1 MGYPSPAVRVTITAV
16 NCQPLYS
23 RQIVCQDICVTDSR
37 AYNSP
42 LREEQTRLTRELI
55 LGNLVELVSEQGA
68 ADLSIRDL
76 AKRAAVSERTVYRH
90 FPDRAALL
98 EGLTA
103 YVEARSSWPSSQGMP
118 GTLDGLVE
126 MIPPSF
132 ASYDEREAE
141 MRAMVLLNLDPARV
155 ASLTRRHQEVLRET
169 VAREFPN
176 LDESRQREAVSVI
189 HLLASSRTWLR
200 FRDQDGLEPGQA
212 GRAAADAT
220 AAYIAWL
227 RRENSQQTGK

>member
-1 MGYPSPAVRVTITAV
+1 M
-16 NCQPLYS
+16 NCHPLYS
-23 RQIVCQDICVTDSR
+23 RQKVCQDIPVTASR
-37 AYNSP
+37 TYNSP
-42 LREEQTRLTRELI
+42 LREEQARLTRELI
-55 LGNLVELVSEQGA
+55 LGTLVELVSEQGA
-68 ADLSIRDL
+68 AELSIRDL
-76 AKRAAVSERTVYRH
+76 AKRAGISERTVYRH

-98 EGLTA
+98 DGLVD
-103 YVEARSSWPSSQGMP
+103 YVEARSDWPSSQGMP
-118 GTLDGLVE
+118 ETLDGLAS

-155 ASLTRRHQEVLRET
+155 ASMTRRHQELLRET
-169 VAREFPN
+169 VAREFPH

-212 GRAAADAT
+212 GRAAAEA
-220 AAYIAWL
+220 ASAYIAWL
-227 RRENSQQTGK
+227 RSENERLATA